1 MDFSGEIAAGPESK
15 PDAVVEGDARL
26 VLAIAEGTDLRDE
39 LYTKYRRP
47 LLQVFLQ
54 RRIHREAAQDLLQL
68 TFLQAIKKIR
78 AEGLDDPSNI
88 GGYLYRTATKLAT
101 SYWRGELARPANPP
115 SEELLATL
123 RDDAASLEERVDKQ
137 MLAKCIREL
146 MNHLQLARDRD
157 VLVRFY
163 LYEEPKDAIC
173 RALELTDLQFNQVL
187 WRARQRFGEI
197 LRQHGMATAAHC
209 PVLVIVL
216 ACAMVACEYGRVF
229 TIDDVDGATELHSSV
244 AFGNQLDP

>member
-1 MDFSGEIAAGPESK
+1 MDFSDDIAAGTDSK
-15 PDAVVEGDARL
+15 PDALEHGDARL

-78 AEGLDDPSNI
+78 AEGLDDPTNL

-101 SYWRGELARPANPP
+101 SYWRGELARPANGP
-115 SEELLATL
+115 SELLATL
-123 RDDAASLEERVDKQ
+123 RDEAASLEERVDKQ

-173 RALELTDLQFNQVL
+173 RTLELTELQFNQVL

-209 PVLVIVL
+209 PVLVIVI
-216 ACAMVACEYGRVF
+216 ACALVACETGRVF

-244 AFGNQLDP
+244 SFAPQLDR